1 MVQLVLGGVI
11 TGHRRA
17 GNRILIVSAS
27 VGAGHDGVATEL
39 ARRLRERGFQIELV
53 DFLDLLP
60 GVLGAA
66 LRRAYAL
73 ALAVA
78 PSSWQ
83 LLYTTL
89 DRHPRQSAAVARM
102 ANLARPRML
111 AALGTDCRAVVST
124 YPLASQVLG
133 QLRRH
138 GTLAVPVTTFLCD
151 MSVHSL
157 WVSTGVD
164 AHLAMHK
171 VTADQADAL
180 GAPGVH
186 ITAPAIAPGFRPA
199 HSPAE
204 VASARA
210 RFGLPTEGK
219 LALVLAGSWAV
230 GQVERT
236 VHELAATDTAR
247 PVVVCGR
254 NNHLHRRLTR
264 DGQCIP
270 LRWIDDMPTLLHA
283 ADVVVHNAGGLSC
296 QEALAAGVPVITY
309 RCIPGHG
316 QTNVAALD
324 LSGLVAHAPN
334 LTELHRQ
341 LHAALADE
349 LTDVQRSAAAA
360 LLAAPDP
367 ATVITTLAGEPST

>member
-1 MVQLVLGGVI
+1 V
-11 TGHRRA
+11 R
-17 GNRILIVSAS
+17 NRIVIVSAS

-73 ALAVA
+73 ELAVA
-78 PSSWQ
+78 PSSWE

-89 DRHPRQSAAVARM
+89 DRHRRLSAAVGRL
-102 ANLARPRML
+102 ANLARPRMVT
-111 AALGTDCRAVVST
+111 ALGTGCRAVVST

-133 QLRRH
+133 QLRRR
-138 GTLAVPVTTFLCD
+138 GTLTTPVATFLCD

-157 WVSTGVD
+157 WVSAGVD

-186 ITAPAIAPGFRPA
+186 VTAPAIAPGFRPA
-199 HSPAE
+199 RSPAE
-204 VASARA
+204 VAAARA
-210 RFGLPTEGK
+210 RFGLPTDGK

-230 GQVERT
+230 GKVERT
-236 VHELAATDTAR
+236 VDEVAAAGAVL
-247 PVVVCGR
+247 PVVVCGK
-254 NNHLHRRLTR
+254 NGGLHRRLAR
-264 DGQCIP
+264 GGRCIP
-270 LRWIDDMPTLLHA
+270 LGWVDDMPTLLHA

-324 LSGLVAHAPN
+324 LSGLVAHARDVG
-334 LTELHRQ
+334 ELHR
-341 LHAALADE
+341 LLGAALADE
-349 LTDVQRSAAAA
+349 LTDVQRSAAAS

-367 ATVITTLAGEPST
+367 AAVIAALAVEPPA

>member
-1 MVQLVLGGVI
+1 MI
-11 TGHRRA
+11 
-17 GNRILIVSAS
+17 ISAS

-73 ALAVA
+73 ELAVA
-78 PSSWQ
+78 PSSWE
-83 LLYTTL
+83 LLYTML
-89 DRHPRQSAAVARM
+89 DRHRSLSAAVGRL
-102 ANLARPRML
+102 ANLARPRMV
-111 AALGTDCRAVVST
+111 AALGPDCRAVVST

-133 QLRRH
+133 QLRRR
-138 GTLAVPVTTFLCD
+138 GQLATPVATFLCD

-180 GAPGVH
+180 GATGVLV
-186 ITAPAIAPGFRPA
+186 TAPAIAPGFRPA
-199 HSPAE
+199 RSPDE
-204 VASARA
+204 VAAARA
-210 RFGLPTEGK
+210 QFGLPTDRK

-230 GQVERT
+230 GKVERT
-236 VHELAATDTAR
+236 VDELAADGRAV
-247 PVVVCGR
+247 PVVVCGKNAR
-254 NNHLHRRLTR
+254 LHRRLAR
-264 DGQCIP
+264 DGRCIP
-270 LRWIDDMPTLLHA
+270 LHWVADMPTLLHA

-324 LSGLVAHAPN
+324 LSGLVAHAQDVV
-334 LTELHRQ
+334 ELHRQ
-341 LHAALADE
+341 LDAALADE
-349 LTDVQRSAAAA
+349 LTEVQRSAAAA
-360 LLAAPDP
+360 LMAAPDP
-367 ATVITTLAGEPST
+367 AAAIAALALPST

>member
-151 MSVHSL
+151 MSVLSHS
-157 WVSTGVD
+157 VSTGVD
-164 AHLAMHK
+164 A
-171 VTADQADAL
+171 
-180 GAPGVH
+180 
-186 ITAPAIAPGFRPA
+186 
-199 HSPAE
+199 
-204 VASARA
+204 
-210 RFGLPTEGK
+210 
-219 LALVLAGSWAV
+219 
-230 GQVERT
+230 
-236 VHELAATDTAR
+236 
-247 PVVVCGR
+247 
-254 NNHLHRRLTR
+254 
-264 DGQCIP
+264 
-270 LRWIDDMPTLLHA
+270 
-283 ADVVVHNAGGLSC
+283 
-296 QEALAAGVPVITY
+296 
-309 RCIPGHG
+309 
-316 QTNVAALD
+316 
-324 LSGLVAHAPN
+324 
-334 LTELHRQ
+334 
-341 LHAALADE
+341 
-349 LTDVQRSAAAA
+349 
-360 LLAAPDP
+360 
-367 ATVITTLAGEPST
+367 

>member
-1 MVQLVLGGVI
+1 VI
-11 TGHRRA
+11 
-17 GNRILIVSAS
+17 ISAS

-73 ALAVA
+73 ELAVA
-78 PSSWQ
+78 PSSWE

-89 DRHPRQSAAVARM
+89 DRHRRLSAAVARL
-102 ANLARPRML
+102 ANLARPRMVT
-111 AALGTDCRAVVST
+111 ALGTGCHAVVST

-133 QLRRH
+133 QLRRR
-138 GTLAVPVTTFLCD
+138 GTLTTPVATFLCD

-157 WVSTGVD
+157 WVSRGVD

-180 GAPGVH
+180 GARGVH
-186 ITAPAIAPGFRPA
+186 VTAPAIAPDFRPA
-199 HSPAE
+199 RSPAE
-204 VASARA
+204 VAAARA
-210 RFGLPTEGK
+210 RFGLPTDGK

-230 GQVERT
+230 GKVERT
-236 VHELAATDTAR
+236 VDEVSAAGAVL
-247 PVVVCGR
+247 PVVVCGK
-254 NNHLHRRLTR
+254 NGGLHRRLAR
-264 DGQCIP
+264 GGRCIP
-270 LRWIDDMPTLLHA
+270 LRWVDDMPTLLHA

-324 LSGLVAHAPN
+324 LSGLVAHARDVG
-334 LTELHRQ
+334 ELHR
-341 LHAALADE
+341 LLGAALADE
-349 LTDVQRSAAAA
+349 LTDVQRSAAAS

-367 ATVITTLAGEPST
+367 AVVIAALAVEPPV

>member
-186 ITAPAIAPGFRPA
+186 VTAPAIAPGFRPA

-367 ATVITTLAGEPST
+367 ATVITTLAGEPPP